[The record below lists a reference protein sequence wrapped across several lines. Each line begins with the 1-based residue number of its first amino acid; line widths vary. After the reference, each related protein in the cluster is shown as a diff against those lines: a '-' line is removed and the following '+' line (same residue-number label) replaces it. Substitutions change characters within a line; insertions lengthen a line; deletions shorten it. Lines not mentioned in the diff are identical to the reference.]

1 MERTFGEQAPP
12 HSRTWVLTRP
22 RRFQGA
28 LLISGEAIAAAGGDR
43 ALEGLGEGGSTGS
56 MSESHLPDAKTEA
69 RGPEPPAGTSPG
81 PSGPEAGPP
90 LRLPLRPVGGAPAP
104 VPAPTC
110 PLTKAKAQ
118 LTQLLTAHCPPG
130 DRGHRARGPAPPPR
144 PPPKAQLWPRFP
156 EGLGDEGSQSGRA
169 ARAGS
174 VGAPSVAAVP
184 LGPQG
189 PKETAPSVCFPLGIP
204 REGGGQGSRWGKP
217 CFL

>member
-130 DRGHRARGPAPPPR
+130 DRGHGRGALLPRRVLHPKLSCGPDSQKGWERREARVGGLPGQEVWGPP
-144 PPPKAQLWPRFP
+144 
-156 EGLGDEGSQSGRA
+156 
-169 ARAGS
+169 
-174 VGAPSVAAVP
+174 V
-184 LGPQG
+184 
-189 PKETAPSVCFPLGIP
+189 
-204 REGGGQGSRWGKP
+204 
-217 CFL
+217 